1 LQTESQT
8 IHLKGKQSDT
18 TATYIRMDNNLD
30 TVLREIIN
38 ENIIKVVISDPT
50 DSRFQKI
57 VITKQGKGYQA
68 EKLTKTQAFHE
79 NMSASQLPLFCFEC
93 MDSGF
98 KQLNAW
104 DETTQFS
111 IKISKKGKVFLSKT
125 KSTASV
131 KSKNTN
137 DRQKSYFLK
146 EGTVIPPLVDMG
158 IFTKDGKIIK
168 SMYDKYRQINKFLQ
182 FIEEAINK
190 ANLSKINI
198 VDFGCGK
205 SYLTFV
211 VYYYLTYVKKMDVT
225 MTGLDLK
232 EDVIIKCQETAK
244 RYGYD
249 KLTFKVGDVA
259 VYESDTPVD
268 MVITLHACDTATDF
282 AIYHAIRWNT
292 KIIISVPCCQHE
304 LNSQID
310 SDSFSILTRYGLL
323 KERTA
328 AIMTDAIRANLL
340 EYYGYKT
347 QILEFIDF
355 THTPKN
361 LLIRAVKSN
370 IPKEHKEKLLNEVET
385 LIKEYSLKPT
395 LYQLLI
401 LSDLKPSVED
411 TV

>member
-1 LQTESQT
+1 ME
-8 IHLKGKQSDT
+8 KE
-18 TATYIRMDNNLD
+18 LD
-30 TVLREIIN
+30 Q
-38 ENIIKVVISDPT
+38 IIKEILTKKIIKIVLSNPKDT
-50 DSRFQKI
+50 KFKKI
-57 VITKQGKGYQA
+57 VITKKDKGYQA
-68 EKLTKTQAFHE
+68 EKFTDKQAFHE
-79 NMSASQLPLFCFEC
+79 NLNDNQVALFCYEC
-93 MDSGF
+93 MDTGF

-104 DETTQFS
+104 DEEAEYAV
-111 IKISKKGKVFLSKT
+111 KISKKGKVFFSKT
-125 KSTASV
+125 KSSTSV
-131 KSKNTN
+131 KASNTN
-137 DRQKSYFLK
+137 NRQKTYYLE

-158 IFTKDGKIIK
+158 IFTKDGKVIK

-190 ANLSKINI
+190 ANLSSINI

-211 VYYYLTYVKKMDVT
+211 VYYYLTFVKGMDVT

-232 EDVIIKCQETAK
+232 EDVIKKCQETAK

-249 KLTFKVGDVA
+249 KLSFEVGDVA
-259 VYESDTPVD
+259 VYESDKPVD

-304 LNSQID
+304 LNSQIE
-310 SDSFSILTRYGLL
+310 SDDFNILTRYGLL

-340 EYYGYKT
+340 EYSGYKT

-361 LLIRAVKSN
+361 LLIRGVKSH
-370 IPKEHKEKLLNEVET
+370 IPAEHKEKLLNEVEN
-385 LIKEYSLKPT
+385 LIKEYHLDPT
-395 LYQLLI
+395 LYRLLFRTS
-401 LSDLKPSVED
+401 L
-411 TV
+411 